1 MKCPNSSQNEI
12 KCQILLDS
20 AEKII
25 EEQGLMSFRF
35 SDIAKVAN
43 CSSGAV
49 YKFFES
55 KEDVLVCLF
64 LRSATSNNIPDMLKE
79 NSQLTTI
86 ERMLIPIIITYETIR
101 KSKSFFA
108 LRSVSV
114 NSKVWQ
120 LASCEKVDK
129 FKSRCNMF
137 FNFIHDFAIESKQK
151 GELLE
156 SDERVLLMAK
166 LIYFQLYGLCTA
178 YESQLIERIDE
189 NRRSEVEVEGILH
202 VLNGFNWQSKVTPE
216 QFERCRVIVHEFMG
230 KRKATKLSC
239 AQCHKFWSENR

>member
-1 MKCPNSSQNEI
+1 
-12 KCQILLDS
+12 LDS

-64 LRSATSNNIPDMLKE
+64 LRCATSNNIPDILME
-79 NSQLTTI
+79 NSELTSV
-86 ERMLIPIIITYETIR
+86 ERMLIPVIITYETIR
-101 KSKSFFA
+101 RSKSFFA
-108 LRSVSV
+108 LRAVSV

-120 LASCEKVDK
+120 LASSEKVDK

-137 FNFIHDFAIESKQK
+137 FNFIHDLAIESQQS
-151 GELLE
+151 GELKE
-156 SDERVLLMAK
+156 SDARVLLMAK

-178 YESQLIERIDE
+178 YESQLIDRIDKQ
-189 NRRSEVEVEGILH
+189 RRNEVEVEGIIH
-202 VLNGFNWQSKVTPE
+202 VLNGFGWKESVTAE
-216 QFERCRVIVHEFMG
+216 QFERCTNLVHQFMD
-230 KRKATKLSC
+230 KRKAAKLSC
-239 AQCHKFWSENR
+239 AQCHKFWSENC

>member
-1 MKCPNSSQNEI
+1 MKCPSNHQTEI

-64 LRSATSNNIPDMLKE
+64 LRSATSNNIPDILME
-79 NSQLTTI
+79 NSELTSV
-86 ERMLIPIIITYETIR
+86 ERMLIPVIITYETIR
-101 KSKSFFA
+101 RSKSFFA

-120 LASCEKVDK
+120 LASSEKVDK

-137 FNFIHDFAIESKQK
+137 FNFIHDLAIESQQS
-151 GELLE
+151 GELKE
-156 SDERVLLMAK
+156 SDARVLLMAK

-178 YESQLIERIDE
+178 YESQLIDRIDKQ
-189 NRRSEVEVEGILH
+189 RRNEVEVEGILH
-202 VLNGFNWQSKVTPE
+202 VLNGFSWQEAVTAQ
-216 QFERCRVIVHEFMG
+216 QFERCTSLVHKFMNN
-230 KRKATKLSC
+230 RKAMKLSC
-239 AQCHKFWSENR
+239 AQCHKFSSENS